1 VARVVS
7 IQLKLKLISF
17 VLLLDYTI
25 SESNVVKLYLKRKLL
40 ILKAVEKRKRQRE
53 SVEQAILG

>member
-1 VARVVS
+1 
-7 IQLKLKLISF
+7 

>member
-25 SESNVVKLYLKRKLL
+25 SESNVVKLYLKMKLL